1 VRRPP
6 LWGLALFAGLLLVQP
21 VLRPSPPG
29 QALVT
34 LDAALQAALFRLRGV
49 RPDPAAPVVLAI
61 DGESLA
67 LDRLLA
73 PEERQAS
80 ALWRQMGPWPWPRAL
95 QAELAATVLER
106 GARRVVFNLV
116 LAQPSRFGPADD
128 AAFQRRLA
136 PWWPQLVLA
145 AASSVS
151 DQQGLEQVQ
160 LQRPLYAGPAVGLTN
175 LLQSPQGL
183 TDAIPGR
190 AWISA
195 HLAGFQ
201 PPLPQ
206 ALAWVGAAGG
216 AAQGGVPTQPRG
228 INFPGPA
235 GTLPTVPAWQ
245 LLEQPGDFWRGRTV
259 VIGATAAELG
269 GQLETP
275 FGPQSGTEV
284 QAAALASVM
293 AGTTLRS
300 LSEPAQLALLMA
312 WAVLLAWSLTRLAT
326 ARQAVL
332 LSLAWLAAAAL
343 LTALLWWYAFLW
355 LPLSALLLLPA
366 LAGGTRSAALG
377 WRETRERQVL
387 HQLLSK
393 RMSPALLQNILREP
407 GPLWTQLGGSRTRCV
422 VLFTDLVGFTP
433 LSARL
438 EAVELF
444 ALLNRYFDGLAQAVI
459 AEQGLLDKF
468 IGDSLMAEFGLPRSR
483 GEAQEALAAV
493 RAAQAMQRSL
503 AALNEELEAAGQPP
517 LRHGIGIHVGDV
529 VAGNLGSAQ
538 RMEYTVIGAAVNIA
552 SRLEGLTRQCPGHSI
567 LISAEVR
574 RLLPQT
580 VAVEA
585 LGSFNVKGWD
595 VPLEVY
601 GLVEC

>member
-1 VRRPP
+1 M
-6 LWGLALFAGLLLVQP
+6 WGLALFAGLVLVQP

-29 QALVT
+29 QALVA

-61 DGESLA
+61 DAESLA

-80 ALWRQMGPWPWPRAL
+80 LLWRQMGPWPWPRAL

-116 LAQPSRFGPADD
+116 LAQPSGFGPADD

-145 AASSVS
+145 AAATAS

-160 LQRPLYAGPAVGLTN
+160 LQRPLYPGTAVGLTN

-183 TDAIPGR
+183 TEAIPGQ
-190 AWISA
+190 AWIDA
-195 HLAGFQ
+195 YLQGFQ

-206 ALAWVGAAGG
+206 ALAWAAGG
-216 AAQGGVPTQPRG
+216 GEADQTGVPIQPRG
-228 INFPGPA
+228 INYPGPV
-235 GTLPTVPAWQ
+235 GTLTTVPAWQ
-245 LLEQPGDFWRGRTV
+245 LLEQPDELWRGRTV

-293 AGTTLRS
+293 AGTTIGS
-300 LSEPAQLALLMA
+300 LPDPARLAVLLG
-312 WAVLLAWSLTRLAT
+312 WAGLLAWSLTRVGT
-326 ARQAVL
+326 ARQAVA
-332 LSLAWLAAAAL
+332 LSLGWIVAAVLLAAL
-343 LTALLWWYAFLW
+343 LWGLAFLW
-355 LPLSALLLLPA
+355 LPLSALLLLPV
-366 LAGGTRSAALG
+366 LAGGLRSAALG
-377 WRETRERQVL
+377 WWETRERQVL

-407 GPLWTQLGGSRTRCV
+407 GSLWTQLGGSRTRCV

-438 EAVELF
+438 EPVDLF

-459 AEQGLLDKF
+459 DEQGLLDKF

-503 AALNEELEAAGQPP
+503 AQLNRELEAAGQPP
-517 LRHGIGIHVGDV
+517 LQQGIGIHVGDV
-529 VAGNLGSAQ
+529 VAGNLGSSQ

-567 LISAEVR
+567 VISAEVR
-574 RLLPQT
+574 RLLPEE
-580 VAVEA
+580 VAVQA
-585 LGSFNVKGWD
+585 LGTFHVKGWD

-601 GLVEC
+601 GLVEA